1 MTRKEIYAKVKAL
14 NLEET
19 IKKDLGKN
27 FTQVSNDLLLKA
39 IEVEESKKSKKINIK
54 DKIEKENKITSSDI
68 IQKVKI
74 EKDSFSTK
82 TEALNRLLKVLQ
94 SKHILLDSEV
104 KFILYGNN

>member
-39 IEVEESKKSKKINIK
+39 IEVEESKKLKEKSIK
-54 DKIEKENKITSSDI
+54 NKTKKENKSTSSNI
-68 IQKVKI
+68 VQNVKEENYSLSI
-74 EKDSFSTK
+74 RFHK
-82 TEALNRLLKVLQ
+82 LLEILQ

-104 KFILYGNN
+104 KSILYGNN